1 MTGGGVPRPER
12 ESTLRPGD
20 RRILEQYLSHLR
32 IERGLSANTLGAYQ
46 RDLERYLA
54 DLARQEIDPSAVDP
68 QQLGRWLQALRTGAD
83 GGSVLS
89 AASAAR
95 SLAAVRGLHSFLDAE
110 GVSTTGDPSR
120 LVPSPTLPKRLPHPL
135 SIEQVE
141 ALIAAAGQPGT
152 GRDATAAGPCVTVRC
167 WRPCTGSVP
176 ASRRRPASTSTTSTP
191 EERAAVLR
199 GKGDR
204 HRVVPVGRF
213 ALDAL
218 EAYLTRGRPTL
229 AARGSGTPAVFLG
242 SRGTR
247 LTRQAAWQVVQ
258 HAAEAAELTEL
269 AEPISPHTLRH
280 SYATHLLH
288 GGADVRS
295 VQELLGHAFVA
306 PTTQLYTQVTVKHAA
321 RDPCRCPPP
330 CPARGLDLFGATS
343 PHGPATGDVLCEM
356 MAARCGRRSP
366 DRDRMTY
373 GPSRIVPR
381 PTQTTTPT
389 TGHRREP
396 DLLPAAGHR
405 SRPDR
410 PTDAGAPGAGT
421 ARLPRPGTDHLDGEP
436 EGAGSGKTTSVINL
450 GAALAELGRKVLLVD
465 LDPQG
470 ALSAGSGVNPYDLD
484 VTVYNL
490 LMERGHDVHEVIQQT
505 PTETSMSSP
514 PTSISPP
521 RRSPSS
527 TRSPARWR
535 WPACCVPSRTST
547 TSSSSTASPRS
558 VC

>member
-32 IERGLSANTLGAYQ
+32 IERGLSANTLGAYR

-110 GVSTTGDPSR
+110 RVSTTGDPSR

-141 ALIAAAGQPGT
+141 ALIKAAGQPGT
-152 GRDATAAGPCVTVRC
+152 GRDATERALRDRALLEILYGLGARISEA
-167 WRPCTGSVP
+167 TGLDVDDIDP
-176 ASRRRPASTSTTSTP
+176 Q
-191 EERAAVLR
+191 ERAAVLR

-295 VQELLGHAFVA
+295 VQELLGHASVT
-306 PTTQLYTQVTVKHAA
+306 TTQLYTQVTV
-321 RDPCRCPPP
+321 DT
-330 CPARGLDLFGATS
+330 L
-343 PHGPATGDVLCEM
+343 
-356 MAARCGRRSP
+356 
-366 DRDRMTY
+366 
-373 GPSRIVPR
+373 
-381 PTQTTTPT
+381 
-389 TGHRREP
+389 RET
-396 DLLPAAGHR
+396 H
-405 SRPDR
+405 
-410 PTDAGAPGAGT
+410 AGAHPR
-421 ARLPRPGTDHLDGEP
+421 AR
-436 EGAGSGKTTSVINL
+436 
-450 GAALAELGRKVLLVD
+450 
-465 LDPQG
+465 
-470 ALSAGSGVNPYDLD
+470 
-484 VTVYNL
+484 
-490 LMERGHDVHEVIQQT
+490 
-505 PTETSMSSP
+505 
-514 PTSISPP
+514 
-521 RRSPSS
+521 
-527 TRSPARWR
+527 
-535 WPACCVPSRTST
+535 
-547 TSSSSTASPRS
+547 
-558 VC
+558 